1 MFSLGG
7 RSLLFSFYPPERR
20 KALADF
26 LRWILFSGR
35 RLITFRLFFVRE
47 KPFLTIETLYLT
59 VYCGMCVLATQTHK
73 NRIVFFFAGN
83 RNSFCFVLYVVL
95 TDMPSVSCSSC
106 QKDRWRVLRDRYVF
120 IAVEYKLSHW
130 CHFQPGLDFLSYQ
143 YVFFGKIIL
152 FAKKKDTKRMTL
164 NNKLGKFHST
174 DELLTSR
181 FGGWQKNTASKNF
194 CSVAA
199 LCMVDV

>member
-47 KPFLTIETLYLT
+47 KPFLTIETLYVT
-59 VYCGMCVLATQTHK
+59 VYCGMCVLATQTHR

-95 TDMPSVSCSSC
+95 TDMPSVSL
-106 QKDRWRVLRDRYVF
+106 Q
-120 IAVEYKLSHW
+120 
-130 CHFQPGLDFLSYQ
+130 FLSE
-143 YVFFGKIIL
+143 GP
-152 FAKKKDTKRMTL
+152 
-164 NNKLGKFHST
+164 
-174 DELLTSR
+174 LTSPARQVRLYSCRVQTVTLMSFSTWPR
-181 FGGWQKNTASKNF
+181 FPFVSVCFFRKNYFVCKKERYETN
-194 CSVAA
+194 
-199 LCMVDV
+199 DVEQ